1 MSFCLWK
8 ELTWERALLRPHYY
22 CYYCS
27 DKICLAKSDSPSANK
42 LDGVC
47 GWVTFSLETAPIFK
61 TILEMSMSR
70 EPQHSW
76 SNVQYSSL
84 KISQF
89 AHSFELPVPSL
100 SYIYIY
106 TFMRFDQGVLSEA
119 AQVVMQQ
126 RLANSFLPLHILLW
140 LASSIVRHSFFKTI
154 CVFGQAY
161 SSWGT

>member
-89 AHSFELPVPSL
+89 AHSLELPVPSL
-100 SYIYIY
+100 SYIYIHIHEIWSGGPFRGSPGSDAAKISKFLSA
-106 TFMRFDQGVLSEA
+106 TSHSLVTGKFHSEA
-119 AQVVMQQ
+119 F
-126 RLANSFLPLHILLW
+126 FL
-140 LASSIVRHSFFKTI
+140 
-154 CVFGQAY
+154 
-161 SSWGT
+161 